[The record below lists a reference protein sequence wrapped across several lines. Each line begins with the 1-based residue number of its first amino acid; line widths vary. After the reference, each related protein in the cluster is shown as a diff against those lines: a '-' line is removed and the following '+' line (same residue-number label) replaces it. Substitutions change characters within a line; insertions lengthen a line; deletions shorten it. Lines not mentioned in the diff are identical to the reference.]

1 MIGPLLRRSFE
12 RDLLAARG
20 LLATPDPSPEIVTED
35 DLTALPPAAQRYLRA
50 MGVLGRPRVRCVTV
64 GFRGRF
70 RLRPDGPWLPAVA
83 LQHDTVDPIARVFT
97 MVLRI
102 GRVVPMVGHDTYL
115 GGRGRMVGRLAGL
128 VKVADGSG
136 EEFDVGELSTWL
148 NDAVLLAPSMLLSA
162 PVSWEQLD
170 DDTLVVAVRDH
181 GRRVQAGVRLDASGR
196 PEDYWTT
203 DRWADLPGGLVR
215 AEWRTPVPG
224 WTGGPGTTPMP
235 LPGGATWMLDD
246 GPLTYVEG
254 GFIPGTLQVN
264 GATRA

>member
-1 MIGPLLRRSFE
+1 VIGWLLRRSFE
-12 RDLLAARG
+12 HDLLDAQG
-20 LLATPDPSPEIVTED
+20 LLATHDHAPEVVTED
-35 DLTALPPAAQRYLRA
+35 DLMELPPAAQRYLRA
-50 MGVLGRPRVRCVTV
+50 MGVLGRQRVRSFTV

-83 LQHDTVDPIARVFT
+83 LQHDSVDPIARVFT

-102 GRVVPMVGHDTYL
+102 GRVLPMVGHDTYL

-128 VKVADGSG
+128 VEVANGSG

-162 PVSWEQLD
+162 PVSWDQLD
-170 DDTLVVAVRDH
+170 DDTLVVSVRDH
-181 GRRVQAGVRLDASGR
+181 GRSVQARVRLDPSGR

-203 DRWADLPGGLVR
+203 DRWADLPDGLVR

-224 WTGGPGTTPMP
+224 WTGGPDSTPMP
-235 LPGGATWMLDD
+235 LPGGATWVLED
-246 GPLTYVEG
+246 GPFTYVEG
-254 GFIPGTLQVN
+254 GFVPGTLEVD